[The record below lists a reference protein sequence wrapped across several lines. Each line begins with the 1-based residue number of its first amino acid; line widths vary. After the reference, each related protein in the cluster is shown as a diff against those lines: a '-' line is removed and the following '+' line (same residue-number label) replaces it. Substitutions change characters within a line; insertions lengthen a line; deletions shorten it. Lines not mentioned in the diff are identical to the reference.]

1 MVINEHKPC
10 LFYGLEISLAYA
22 GVVWVVSYKFRFFT
36 RDFKDD
42 LRKIDSKSKKI
53 GAKRFKSQRN
63 FVHLQHDTIK
73 YPPHNVAFSFFSF
86 QALY

>member
-1 MVINEHKPC
+1 MSV
-10 LFYGLEISLAYA
+10 LGLEKLLAHG
-22 GVVWVVSYKFRFFT
+22 GVVRVVSCKFRFFT
-36 RDFKDD
+36 SDFKDD

>member
-1 MVINEHKPC
+1 MSILLVRK
-10 LFYGLEISLAYA
+10 SLAHA
-22 GVVWVVSYKFRFFT
+22 GVVWAVSCKFRFFT
-36 RDFKDD
+36 SDFKDD
-42 LRKIDSKSKKI
+42 LRQIDTKSKKT